1 MIRVKLENTVAVS
14 TNLSWNKGMKDS
26 KRKGD
31 YVNMMNHIAV
41 IGGGTMGRGIAYTA
55 ALAGFEVTLQDIS
68 SEAIERAKGYIDTL
82 LNKSVEKGYIQSEQ
96 RDLAMKHLSFTTV
109 IEEAVSKTDLVI
121 EAALEVMELKIE
133 IFKQVDELAPP
144 HAILATNT
152 STMSPTEIAAST
164 KRPDQCVAMHFF
176 NPVHRMKLVE
186 VIRGLDTS
194 DETVRKVQQV
204 AEKMGKETV
213 EVNEFPGFVTS
224 RMNCLIGNEA
234 MNMLMEGV
242 ASAED
247 IDKAIK
253 LGLNHPMG
261 PLELADLVGLDSRLR
276 NMEYLYHHLGEKYR
290 PSPVLVKYVKAGRL
304 GKKSGKGF
312 YNYN

>member
-1 MIRVKLENTVAVS
+1 MI
-14 TNLSWNKGMKDS
+14 
-26 KRKGD
+26 
-31 YVNMMNHIAV
+31 NHIAV

-55 ALAGFEVTLQDIS
+55 ALAGFEVALQDIS
-68 SEAIERAKGYIDTL
+68 EAAIGNAKEYIENLLNKNVAKGY
-82 LNKSVEKGYIQSEQ
+82 VEAVQ
-96 RDLAMKHLSFTTV
+96 A
-109 IEEAVSKTDLVI
+109 EEAKKNLCYTTQLQEAVRKTDLVI
-121 EAALEVMELKIE
+121 EAALEIMELKIN
-133 IFKQVDELAPP
+133 IFKQLDQFAPA

-152 STMSPTEIAAST
+152 STMSPSEIAATT
-164 KRPDQCVAMHFF
+164 KRPDQCIAMHFF
-176 NPVHRMKLVE
+176 NPVHRMKLIE
-186 VIRGLDTS
+186 IIRGLDTS
-194 DETVRKVQQV
+194 DPTVEAVKQV

-242 ASAED
+242 ASVED
-247 IDKAIK
+247 IDKALK

-290 PSPVLVKYVKAGRL
+290 PSPILVKYVKAGRL
-304 GKKSGKGF
+304 GRKSGRGF
-312 YNYN
+312 YDYTNK